1 MLGNL
6 WMPGIALI
14 AGTLPLPQAGKA
26 QRPSPPAVFS
36 AAEKVPGQL
45 GILCQGTGMWGMQGR
60 GQGRGGGCK
69 RPARWKEEANL
80 GEVSAGKTSP
90 PSLPSGPGSRN
101 WRELG
106 CVSAFQ
112 CRSQKPP
119 IERIGF
125 FKITA
130 SVVWSRWL
138 PGTPCT
144 SPTPPPRVHKG
155 MR

>member
-26 QRPSPPAVFS
+26 QRPSPPAVFPT
-36 AAEKVPGQL
+36 AEKVPGQL

-60 GQGRGGGCK
+60 GQGRGGDASVPPGGRRK
-69 RPARWKEEANL
+69 PTLVRSQL
-80 GEVSAGKTSP
+80 GRHPLPLSPQGLDQRTGGNWAVCLLSSAGA
-90 PSLPSGPGSRN
+90 RN
-101 WRELG
+101 R
-106 CVSAFQ
+106 
-112 CRSQKPP
+112 RSK
-119 IERIGF
+119 GF

-138 PGTPCT
+138 PGTPLCQ
-144 SPTPPPRVHKG
+144 SHPTPACS
-155 MR
+155 